1 MWDPSRPVASGSYVG
16 LGPRRRLLAELGD
29 QRAQAGLRV
38 GIVPGVDEMVEADV
52 LRPQRLDHVGA
63 CDRARG
69 QDRLARQLQQRLQPR
84 QRAGGHPVR
93 SEEHT
98 SELQSLMRLSY
109 AVFCLKKTTKQ
120 NKQ

>member
-1 MWDPSRPVASGSYVG
+1 MIRLPPRSTRTDYLFPYTTLFRSGLRP
-16 LGPRRRLLAELGD
+16 RRLLLAGLGD

-69 QDRLARQLQQRLQPR
+69 QDRLARQLQQRLQPDR
-84 QRAGGHPVR
+84 K
-93 SEEHT
+93 ST
-98 SELQSLMRLSY
+98 RLNSS
-109 AVFCLKKTTKQ
+109 Q
-120 NKQ
+120 